1 MCVSAQSGRKTAPTL
16 IDMDSSQN
24 TLTFIDARV
33 TNGTHSALSTPVCP
47 RCSGSLIRIRRRV
60 VDRILCFFTPVWR
73 YRCSGDNGNPACA
86 WQGNIHAY
94 SPGEDEA
101 GHTAFGDMSFGDM
114 AQITLNAIGDAVLVA
129 DPAGRVIYMN
139 KVAETLTGWSS
150 AESLGKPVEDIFF
163 IVDGSTR
170 ERMVS
175 PSKRAMSQDR
185 IVELELGSILIRH
198 DGTDLAIE
206 DSAAP
211 ILNRLGRTVGAVIV
225 FHDARESRTVT
236 EMMSHHAQH
245 DILTDLPN
253 RLLLMERL
261 TQAIGMASRN
271 HKQIA
276 LLFLDLDHFKDI
288 NDSFGHAVGDHLL
301 RDVAADIV
309 SCVRTTDT
317 VSRLG
322 GDEFVILLSQIE
334 EMHDAVQVA
343 EKLLER
349 VARLRVIDG
358 HRLRITLSIG
368 ISSYPEN
375 GLDAAA
381 LMGNADA
388 AMYRSKAE
396 GRNSFQ
402 VSPGHSAVSV
412 PPVIHSE
419 SCLKSARAVK
429 T

>member
-1 MCVSAQSGRKTAPTL
+1 
-16 IDMDSSQN
+16 MDSSHHN
-24 TLTFIDARV
+24 LAFADARS
-33 TNGTHSALSTPVCP
+33 TKAAPSALAEPVCP
-47 RCSGSLIRIRRRV
+47 RCKGSLVRIRRRI
-60 VDRILCFFTPVWR
+60 VDRIICLFTLVWR
-73 YRCSGDNGNPACA
+73 YRCIGDNGNPACA

-94 SPGEDEA
+94 SPGGDKV

-163 IVDGSTR
+163 IVDASTR

-211 ILNRLGRTVGAVIV
+211 ILNRLGEIVGAVIV

-253 RLLLMERL
+253 RLLLLERL

-276 LLFLDLDHFKDI
+276 LLFLDLDRFKDV
-288 NDSFGHAVGDHLL
+288 NDSFGHAVGDQLL
-301 RDVAADIV
+301 RDIAADIL

-322 GDEFVILLSQIE
+322 GDEFVILLTQIE
-334 EMHDAVQVA
+334 KLHDAAQVA
-343 EKLLER
+343 EKLLEK
-349 VARLRVIDG
+349 VARPRVVDG
-358 HRLRITLSIG
+358 HRLHITLSIG
-368 ISSYPEN
+368 ISAYPEN
-375 GLDAAA
+375 GLDAAT
-381 LMGNADA
+381 LMDHADG
-388 AMYRSKAE
+388 AMYRSKAA
-396 GRNSFQ
+396 GRNKFPLS
-402 VSPGHSAVSV
+402 SRRCAVSLPTV
-412 PPVIHSE
+412 VHSDACPE
-419 SCLKSARAVK
+419 SSRAVK
-429 T
+429 M

>member
-1 MCVSAQSGRKTAPTL
+1 
-16 IDMDSSQN
+16 MDTS
-24 TLTFIDARV
+24 
-33 TNGTHSALSTPVCP
+33 HSALTFTDARSSSGSDSVLATPVCP
-47 RCSGSLIRIRRRV
+47 RCGSSLVRIRRRV
-60 VDRILCFFTPVWR
+60 VDHIICFFTPVWR
-73 YRCSGDNGNPACA
+73 YRCTGDSENAACT
-86 WQGNIHAY
+86 WQGNVHACP
-94 SPGEDEA
+94 PGQEA
-101 GHTAFGDMSFGDM
+101 ADQTAFGDMSFGDM

-129 DPAGRVIYMN
+129 DPEGKVIYMN
-139 KVAETLTGWSS
+139 RVAETLTGWAS
-150 AESLGKPVEDIFF
+150 AEALGKPVEDVFF
-163 IVDGSTR
+163 IVDGTTR

-175 PSKRAMSQDR
+175 PSKRAMHQDR

-211 ILNRLGRTVGAVIV
+211 ILNRLGRIVGAVIV

-288 NDSFGHAVGDHLL
+288 NDTFGHAVGDHLL

-309 SCVRTTDT
+309 SCVRATDT

-322 GDEFVILLSQIE
+322 GDEFVILLTQIE
-334 EMHDAVQVA
+334 ETRDAAQVA
-343 EKLLER
+343 EKLLEK
-349 VARLRVIDG
+349 VARARIIDG
-358 HRLRITLSIG
+358 HRLRVTLSIG
-368 ISSYPEN
+368 VSHYPEN

-381 LMGNADA
+381 LMDNADA
-388 AMYRSKAE
+388 AMYCSKSE
-396 GRNSFQ
+396 GRNNFQ
-402 VSPGHSAVSV
+402 VSPGHPAMSSAVRA
-412 PPVIHSE
+412 
-419 SCLKSARAVK
+419 SADPCRRMARTIK

>member
-1 MCVSAQSGRKTAPTL
+1 MNTSQSA
-16 IDMDSSQN
+16 
-24 TLTFIDARV
+24 LTFVDAGS
-33 TNGTHSALSTPVCP
+33 TSGSDPALAAPVCP
-47 RCSGSLIRIRRRV
+47 RCGGSLVRIRRRL
-60 VDRILCFFTPVWR
+60 VDHIICFFTPVWR
-73 YRCSGDNGNPACA
+73 YRCEGGNDNVDCT
-86 WQGNIHAY
+86 WQGNFHACP
-94 SPGEDEA
+94 SDPDVTDQA
-101 GHTAFGDMSFGDM
+101 AFGDMSFGDM

-129 DPAGRVIYMN
+129 DPDGKVIYMN
-139 KVAETLTGWSS
+139 RVAETLTGWAS
-150 AESLGKPVEDIFF
+150 AEALGKPVEDVFF
-163 IVDGSTR
+163 IVDGTTR

-175 PSKRAMSQDR
+175 PSKRAIHQGR
-185 IVELELGSILIRH
+185 IVELKLGSVLIRH

-225 FHDARESRTVT
+225 FHDAQESRTVT

-271 HKQIA
+271 DKQIA

-288 NDSFGHAVGDHLL
+288 NDTFGHAVGDNLL

-309 SCVRTTDT
+309 SCVRATDT

-322 GDEFVILLSQIE
+322 GDEFVILLTQIE
-334 EMHDAVQVA
+334 ETRDAAHVA
-343 EKLLER
+343 EKLLEKVSR
-349 VARLRVIDG
+349 FRIVEG
-358 HRLRITLSIG
+358 HRLRVTLSIG
-368 ISSYPEN
+368 VSHYPEN

-381 LMGNADA
+381 LMDNADA
-388 AMYRSKAE
+388 AMYCSKSG
-396 GRNSFQ
+396 GRNGFQ
-402 VSPGHSAVSV
+402 VSPGNPALLSHVRMSAD
-412 PPVIHSE
+412 
-419 SCLKSARAVK
+419 SCRRTAHTVK